1 MQYSVIYSFDCP
13 ADVSVKRFQPPK
25 VRRWDLTECGPSED
39 EDGGKHRKYCALLT
53 QEQFDDFVS
62 HCGLFTDRTRT
73 MGSLGAPGFGF
84 GWSPAVSFRGDD
96 CAAYQSA
103 YVTPVGSK
111 EEIVQFLR
119 EHGQNVPRILLE
131 DEGQQYLFDGIAEDE
146 GPQVWDAIESL
157 MWDKYAA

>member
-1 MQYSVIYSFDCP
+1 MQFSVIYSFDVP
-13 ADVSVKRFQPPK
+13 ADVSVNRYKPPK
-25 VRRWDLTECGPSED
+25 WRRWELTECGPSED
-39 EDGGKHRKYCALLT
+39 DGKHRKYCALLT

-62 HCGLFTDRTRT
+62 HCELFTDRTRT

-84 GWSPAVSFRGDD
+84 CWSPAVSFRGDD

-111 EEIVQFLR
+111 AEIVKFLT
-119 EHGQNVPRILLE
+119 EHERPVPQILL
-131 DEGQQYLFDGIAEDE
+131 DSDTQRYLFDGVAEDE
-146 GPQVWDAIESL
+146 GPQVWEGLESL